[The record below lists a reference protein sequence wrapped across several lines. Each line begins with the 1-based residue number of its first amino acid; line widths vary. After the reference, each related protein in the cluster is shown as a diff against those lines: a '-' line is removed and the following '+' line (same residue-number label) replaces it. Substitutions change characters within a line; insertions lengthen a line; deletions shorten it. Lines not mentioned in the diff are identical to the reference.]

1 MLFLIF
7 PFFFFFFFSKLFF
20 WQLYGS
26 FIAAGFLFLRVS
38 SVISRKIKIRGDY
51 FRCCRW
57 LLSLFHQEKY
67 FFQYFFRWIFLFHF
81 FFFNKKKRWFKSY
94 SKVYRDFR
102 GSLFF
107 FFGFFK
113 ISKRREVEWEK
124 RNVAEL
130 NPRARG
136 LTVSSGPI
144 SSSKAFSLLPAPSSP
159 CQSTCLSDFLRSA
172 TDFHRFFFPFIVKQ
186 PFFQNTVSHRCD
198 DVCLFFDD
206 ENRIAFENNDT

>member
-1 MLFLIF
+1 MDRLSQQDFFSCVSQAWFRGRLRSAEITSGVVDTF
-7 PFFFFFFFSKLFF
+7 FNISSVEFFFFISFFLIKRKDGLNHI
-20 WQLYGS
+20 LK
-26 FIAAGFLFLRVS
+26 FIEIFVG
-38 SVISRKIKIRGDY
+38 
-51 FRCCRW
+51 
-57 LLSLFHQEKY
+57 LS
-67 FFQYFFRWIFLFHF
+67 
-81 FFFNKKKRWFKSY
+81 
-94 SKVYRDFR
+94 
-102 GSLFF
+102 F

-186 PFFQNTVSHRCD
+186 PFFENTVSHECD